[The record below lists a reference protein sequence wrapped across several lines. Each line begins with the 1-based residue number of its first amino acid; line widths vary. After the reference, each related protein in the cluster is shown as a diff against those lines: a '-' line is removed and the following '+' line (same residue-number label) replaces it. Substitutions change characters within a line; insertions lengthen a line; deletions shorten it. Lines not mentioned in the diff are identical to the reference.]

1 MDFCCALL
9 AQEVCRRIILKTVGS
24 DAWTIFVKAIFAN
37 FFINVA
43 SIIAMQLGEDYSAK
57 FLPYSQG
64 SRCLLISALNTS

>member
-43 SIIAMQLGEDYSAK
+43 IIIAMQLGEDYSA
-57 FLPYSQG
+57 
-64 SRCLLISALNTS
+64 